1 MDVLLVCEVA
11 ILSSFMDFNFLYRC
25 YRVLDL
31 VEFVD
36 EFSIQDFRIEVICL
50 VDLLLYCKF
59 IEVLM
64 H

>member
-11 ILSSFMDFNFLYRC
+11 ILSSFMDFNFLQRQ
-25 YRVLDL
+25 YRVLEVVD
-31 VEFVD
+31 FVD

-64 H
+64 Y

>member
-1 MDVLLVCEVA
+1 MLEVVN
-11 ILSSFMDFNFLYRC
+11 I
-25 YRVLDL
+25 
-31 VEFVD
+31 VD

>member
-1 MDVLLVCEVA
+1 MDVLLVFELA
-11 ILSSFMDFNFLYRC
+11 ILSSFMDFNFLQRQYP
-25 YRVLDL
+25 VLE
-31 VEFVD
+31 VVNIVD